1 MVGALLIAG
10 GAVLM
15 VLGVAML
22 LHWMSGKANWF
33 DQRFLHDD
41 GKDTPQ
47 RRFIDVLFVALYFL
61 ALVIV
66 PILAGATLIVCGLV
80 RVT

>member
-1 MVGALLIAG
+1 MAGPFLIGG
-10 GAVLM
+10 GAALM
-15 VLGVAML
+15 VLGVGML

-33 DQRFLHDD
+33 DQQVLETD
-41 GKDTPQ
+41 GQDARR
-47 RRFIDVLFVALYFL
+47 RRFIDVLFVAFYFL

-80 RVT
+80 KVT

>member
-15 VLGVAML
+15 VLGVFML

-33 DQRFLHDD
+33 DQRILDTTADD
-41 GKDTPQ
+41 VPQ